1 MLVHF
6 LNFTLFLCRKVP
18 SLLEY
23 FSYLFHYS
31 TILAGPVCTFRE
43 FNDFIDGSD
52 IRPKVMYQIFEWH
65 HIEMIASIWRE
76 NMFGHY
82 LFRETKSFASAK
94 LEDKCKLRGAYFLLS
109 NESYYVCYPSS
120 IFFNLK
126 IGEYHPDIPHIYV
139 GHNQPRYAFRLIAS
153 ARKYLMR

>member
-6 LNFTLFLCRKVP
+6 CNFTLFLCRKVP

-52 IRPKVMYQIFEWH
+52 IRPKVMYH
-65 HIEMIASIWRE
+65 ARV
-76 NMFGHY
+76 
-82 LFRETKSFASAK
+82 KSA
-94 LEDKCKLRGAYFLLS
+94 
-109 NESYYVCYPSS
+109 YVCYSLIDDKVRENTWRVEKVVWAQPWHQ
-120 IFFNLK
+120 IWLAEKQLGHF
-126 IGEYHPDIPHIYV
+126 YV
-139 GHNQPRYAFRLIAS
+139 SRGLRKTRTGPFMRPRLIYDVKCS
-153 ARKYLMR
+153 YKLVHGLFVTCNLCWLS

>member
-1 MLVHF
+1 MYIFYSYSEWIRGLLCIVMRLLPHHSPANKF
-6 LNFTLFLCRKVP
+6 SSTTRIFSIGKPLTCWLIFFNFTLLLCRKVP

-52 IRPKVMYQIFEWH
+52 IRPKVMCPIFEWH

-76 NMFGHY
+76 NGLGHY
-82 LFRETKSFASAK
+82 LFRQTVS
-94 LEDKCKLRGAYFLLS
+94 R
-109 NESYYVCYPSS
+109 V
-120 IFFNLK
+120 
-126 IGEYHPDIPHIYV
+126 
-139 GHNQPRYAFRLIAS
+139 
-153 ARKYLMR
+153 